1 MNFKQKT
8 KWPAAT
14 VLATLLAACGGG
26 GGDAGDIEDVAPPA
40 SCSTPDRQDFL
51 ARYFDAEYFWY
62 RLSPAKPT
70 PGSIA
75 TVADYFDALLYQG
88 GGLIPNG
95 NGARWPRDRYSG
107 FQSTESY
114 NRFFGNGQTLGYG
127 LAVNGLEAVE
137 QRATRLF
144 VRYVEPASPAAAAGV
159 IRGDE
164 VISLKERPVSELI
177 AANNGDG
184 DFSALA
190 PTTVGDQL
198 TAVIRNAQGVQRS
211 VALNAAVYALT
222 PVQNNKVVQS
232 QGGRLMGYVTVKDM
246 IDQAD
251 APLTSAM
258 QTFIGQGVR
267 EFVLDMRY
275 NGGGLVRVGRNV
287 ASHISGAA
295 ANNQVFSRL
304 LYNDKQAANNSNFLF
319 GNPSNWAGVNKV
331 YVLMG
336 PRTCSASEQV
346 INGLL
351 GVGVNVVAV
360 GSASCGKPVG
370 FQARDDGCGTTYSV
384 TNFESVNARNEGRY
398 FNGFAPTCQVS
409 EDLTRP
415 AGDPNDP
422 LLVAAA
428 FYVDNNSCPAGTGK
442 SDIAF
447 KQAQEKQAT
456 RKRYNGADG
465 GERVGMT
472 KD

>member
-14 VLATLLAACGGG
+14 ALAALLAACGGG

-62 RLSPAKPT
+62 RLSPPKPT

-75 TVADYFDALLYQG
+75 TVDAYFDALLYQG
-88 GGLIPNG
+88 GGLIPDG
-95 NGARWPRDRYSG
+95 NGARWPADRYSG

-114 NRFFGNGQTLGYG
+114 NRFFGDGQTLGYG

-137 QRATRLF
+137 QRASRLF
-144 VRYVEPASPAAAAGV
+144 VRYVEPASPAAAAGIV
-159 IRGDE
+159 RGDE
-164 VISLKERPVSELI
+164 VISLNNQAVPALI
-177 AANNGDG
+177 TANNFDVLTPA
-184 DFSALA
+184 ALGN
-190 PTTVGDQL
+190 PL
-198 TAVIRNAQGVQRS
+198 TAVIRSAQGVQRN
-211 VALNAAVYALT
+211 VALNAAIYTLT

-246 IDQAD
+246 IDQVNAS
-251 APLTSAM
+251 LTSAM
-258 QTFIGQGVR
+258 QGFIGQGVR

-275 NGGGLVRVGRNV
+275 NGGGFVRVGRNV

-304 LYNDKQAANNSNFLF
+304 LYNDKQQADNSNVLF
-319 GNPSNWAGVNKV
+319 GNPSNWAGVRKV

-422 LLVAAA
+422 LLAAAA
-428 FYVDNNSCPAGTGK
+428 FHVDNNSCPAGTGK
-442 SDIAF
+442 SDLAF

-472 KD
+472 RE